1 MVYVIGSGPAGVSCA
16 VALLNQGIQ
25 VTMLD
30 GGQEL
35 ETERKELIQS
45 LQQRPEHEW
54 NDELLQPFKE
64 NTYVDTHGVPL
75 KLAYG
80 SDFPYKSIEFL
91 QKWFWLR
98 MYVSIQLVGQKIE
111 FTDKSIMAKK
121 QQPFQ
126 NFIFVDFLSTN
137 TIFSKF

>member
-1 MVYVIGSGPAGVSCA
+1 MVYVIGSGPTGVSCA

-35 ETERKELIQS
+35 ETERKELIQF

-54 NDELLQPFKE
+54 NDELLEPLKK
-64 NTYVDTHGVPL
+64 NTYVDTHGVSL

-80 SDFPYKSIEFL
+80 SDFPYRSTEKHLPIQTQGVDTVQSLARGGLSNVWGGAVLPYRDVDI
-91 QKWFWLR
+91 QNWPIT
-98 MYVSIQLVGQKIE
+98 VSDLIQY
-111 FTDKSIMAKK
+111 
-121 QQPFQ
+121 
-126 NFIFVDFLSTN
+126 
-137 TIFSKF
+137 